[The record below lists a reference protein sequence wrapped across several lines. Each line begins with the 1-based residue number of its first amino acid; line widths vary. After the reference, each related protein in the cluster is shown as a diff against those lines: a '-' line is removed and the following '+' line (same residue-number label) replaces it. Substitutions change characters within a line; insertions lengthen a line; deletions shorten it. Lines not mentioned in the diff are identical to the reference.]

1 MRNADCG
8 LRNAEFGARSSECAG
23 GGFRQLTP
31 RVARIACFRGVE
43 SHALSLSGDPSAP
56 LGIPGHR
63 PTRVRRPR
71 GHLRGTRRRAPSSHP
86 REETPRLRS
95 GTTVIAPLQSG
106 DPSTALGDHSH
117 RPTPVR
123 RPLDCARGDMF
134 RRRLRRFLHMSSR
147 PSECERAR
155 GEIPGVVRTPWSL
168 ERTRRPYPSSPPC
181 PRHSRPGSA
190 TRGIRTLQGMSR
202 LHRPALRAGQFR
214 ST

>member
-106 DPSTALGDHSH
+106 DPSTALGVTCFEGASGAFFTCHLDQASASERVERSPELYERRGVWSGPDAHTRH
-117 RPTPVR
+117 R
-123 RPLDCARGDMF
+123 
-134 RRRLRRFLHMSSR
+134 H
-147 PSECERAR
+147 RAH
-155 GEIPGVVRTPWSL
+155 G
-168 ERTRRPYPSSPPC
+168 
-181 PRHSRPGSA
+181 
-190 TRGIRTLQGMSR
+190 TRGLARQHAAFVLFRGCLDSTGQRCAPASSARHDR
-202 LHRPALRAGQFR
+202 LGGLLRAG
-214 ST
+214 